1 MLPCLGVAYLAVAGL
16 KPAGSKEE
24 NAERIANVVLDFV
37 DAVKNFSDPTD
48 DGEQLHF
55 RFGVSI
61 GDVVASKT
69 GRYYLMA

>member
-37 DAVKNFSDPTD
+37 DAVKNFSDPINE
-48 DGEQLHF
+48 GEQLHF
-55 RFGVSI
+55 RFGMSI
-61 GDVVASKT
+61 GDVVASKA
-69 GRYYLMA
+69 GRKHLAA